1 MKKTRFL
8 FSLLLVS
15 VLLCSLLFV
24 ASCSDEG
31 ELETGISSV
40 EIKDKTKITL
50 KATLDESYAEAH
62 SKDTLYI
69 LAISEMQPDGSL
81 NGASVVAE
89 SKARAKMTFEFSLT
103 DDNGESRVAHAFVL
117 AEKNGEKYSALT
129 DLAYV
134 SNPDS
139 LAQGNNSPESTS
151 GIKGICTDDVFGASV
166 LGAEHILVEA
176 KMDKLILED
185 YSSDAIRFNFGNL
198 TYFYDSE
205 EVERLDKLIKE
216 AELVGARVYIRTT
229 LAYNAA
235 QENKTAPDFLYVSR
249 KDGAEGCLPD
259 LSDARAVRYVKAFY
273 AFLASRYS
281 ACDYVIGE
289 QVNDYSEYCQAGK
302 LSEEEFEKM
311 YSFWARISNQVLKSV
326 NSNAKIYVPISS
338 SWKAGNNSG
347 IIGGQV
353 FLSHFAD
360 NAKKGGDYDY
370 AVAVNLGNGHDLP
383 ELLKGEA
390 GNYSKIGATNLSSL
404 SDFIDK
410 SEMRYKSER
419 RDMIIDGLSL
429 GGDVSGKNRAAYY
442 TYTYYSAAELGFD
455 AFIYS
460 DSVYGN
466 EYSRADLYFAFLM
479 CGSSMNSQ
487 LSDYTDRLEDAY
499 VPDFDE
505 YITNNLKYVQS
516 AKTEITEQAQKN
528 KKPFPI
534 SLPYFEYIGGVSN
547 YQGKMN
553 EDGPLWVLEADLD
566 DVTGGICAS
575 GISAEDLLS
584 SGYVGIT
591 LGAAENHTLSLL
603 IQNEGAERRTFI
615 GECRTDNGEKTYYF
629 DISDFTKDLK
639 SSDTLTLA
647 ICLLPD
653 GDSDATVE
661 IKEVALYGASA
672 TVTETVIVVI
682 VVAVVVAALVGSI
695 VLLAVKRKKK
705 HTSDELDD

>member
-1 MKKTRFL
+1 
-8 FSLLLVS
+8 
-15 VLLCSLLFV
+15 
-24 ASCSDEG
+24 
-31 ELETGISSV
+31 
-40 EIKDKTKITL
+40 
-50 KATLDESYAEAH
+50 
-62 SKDTLYI
+62 
-69 LAISEMQPDGSL
+69 
-81 NGASVVAE
+81 
-89 SKARAKMTFEFSLT
+89 
-103 DDNGESRVAHAFVL
+103 
-117 AEKNGEKYSALT
+117 
-129 DLAYV
+129 
-134 SNPDS
+134 
-139 LAQGNNSPESTS
+139 
-151 GIKGICTDDVFGASV
+151 
-166 LGAEHILVEA
+166 
-176 KMDKLILED
+176 
-185 YSSDAIRFNFGNL
+185 
-198 TYFYDSE
+198 
-205 EVERLDKLIKE
+205 
-216 AELVGARVYIRTT
+216 
-229 LAYNAA
+229 
-235 QENKTAPDFLYVSR
+235 
-249 KDGAEGCLPD
+249 
-259 LSDARAVRYVKAFY
+259 
-273 AFLASRYS
+273 
-281 ACDYVIGE
+281 
-289 QVNDYSEYCQAGK
+289 
-302 LSEEEFEKM
+302 
-311 YSFWARISNQVLKSV
+311 
-326 NSNAKIYVPISS
+326 
-338 SWKAGNNSG
+338 
-347 IIGGQV
+347 
-353 FLSHFAD
+353 
-360 NAKKGGDYDY
+360 
-370 AVAVNLGNGHDLP
+370 
-383 ELLKGEA
+383 
-390 GNYSKIGATNLSSL
+390 
-404 SDFIDK
+404 
-410 SEMRYKSER
+410 MRYKSER

-487 LSDYTDRLEDAY
+487 LSDYTDRLEDVY

-534 SLPYFEYIGGVSN
+534 SLPGFEYIGGASN

-553 EDGPLWVLEADLD
+553 EGGPLWVLEADLD

-584 SGYVGIT
+584 SCYVGIT

-629 DISDFTKDLK
+629 DISDFTKDMK

-661 IKEVALYGASA
+661 IKEVALYGTSA
-672 TVTETVIVVI
+672 TVTETVIIVI
-682 VVAVVVAALVGSI
+682 VVAVIVAALVGSI